1 MEKNTSLEKIN
12 KILELKKEKGALV
25 LAHYYQNLDIQ
36 HVADFCGDSFELAKI
51 ARESDKNIIVFCGV
65 SFMAESAKIM
75 NPEKKVFIPRRDA
88 GCQMADMVTP
98 EIVLEMKE
106 KHPDAVVVC
115 HINSFG
121 LVMVGLDSP
130 ILPSHTRA

>member
-51 ARESDKNIIVFCGV
+51 ARESDKNIIVLSIPIG
-65 SFMAESAKIM
+65 ENRNLAKILATILKL
-75 NPEKKVFIPRRDA
+75 EFQKY
-88 GCQMADMVTP
+88 
-98 EIVLEMKE
+98 VLGRESISM
-106 KHPDAVVVC
+106 
-115 HINSFG
+115 ITIIS
-121 LVMVGLDSP
+121 
-130 ILPSHTRA
+130 